1 MNRPTPKAGEIY
13 QHFKGNLYKIIM
25 IAEHTETGEKLL
37 EKPSAIEIN
46 SLGLRL

>member
-25 IAEHTETGEKLL
+25 IAEHTETGEK
-37 EKPSAIEIN
+37 PSAIEIN